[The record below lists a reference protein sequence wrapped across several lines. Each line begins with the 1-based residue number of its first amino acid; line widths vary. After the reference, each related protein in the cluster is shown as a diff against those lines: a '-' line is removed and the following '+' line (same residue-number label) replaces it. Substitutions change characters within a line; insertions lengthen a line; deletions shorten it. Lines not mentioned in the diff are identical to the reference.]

1 MHANQDDIRSRE
13 IGKEVN
19 ERLSREDIRFT
30 LQHNEGKRATM
41 SKMFDEIMQGMQE
54 IVEFEQGK
62 RTLRVDKILVV
73 PMKDFTP
80 EEILSIRK
88 AVSLSQ
94 RSFASV
100 IGVSPKTVEAW
111 EAGTNKP
118 SGASSRML
126 QLIREKP
133 DITREFYS
141 CTARV

>member
-1 MHANQDDIRSRE
+1 
-13 IGKEVN
+13 
-19 ERLSREDIRFT
+19 
-30 LQHNEGKRATM
+30 M
-41 SKMFDEIMQGMQE
+41 SKMFDEVMQGMQE

-62 RTLRVDKILVV
+62 RILRVDKILVV
-73 PMKDFTP
+73 PMEDFTP
-80 EEILSIRK
+80 EEIRKIRK

-100 IGVSPKTVEAW
+100 IGVSPKTVESW

-126 QLIREKP
+126 QLIKEKP

-141 CTARV
+141 CKAMT